1 MNEYIQENK
10 RSLYVI
16 VGLLF
21 ILAIVLFFLVLR
33 PVMTDLD
40 KQKKLNDTKEANI
53 ELLKIQLENMKK
65 QFEEED
71 PEKLVLEGKIP
82 PERNIDEYIRSLQ
95 ALENKTNSEIS
106 NITFVYD
113 SNIDVVE
120 TEEEEPE
127 VDHEEII
134 VGKPDE
140 LQVIVVQFTA
150 TSPSY
155 DDFINLL
162 KTIEQE
168 ERISIVSNL
177 QFNQNASIGETQED
191 EEDETVS
198 FTIHLT
204 TFYYE
209 D

>member
-40 KQKKLNDTKEANI
+40 KQKKLNNTKEANI

>member
-177 QFNQNASIGETQED
+177 QFNQNASIGETQEN
-191 EEDETVS
+191 EEDEMVS

>member
-120 TEEEEPE
+120 TEEEESE
-127 VDHEEII
+127 IDHEEII
-134 VGKPDE
+134 VGKPEE

-177 QFNQNASIGETQED
+177 QFNQNASIGETPED